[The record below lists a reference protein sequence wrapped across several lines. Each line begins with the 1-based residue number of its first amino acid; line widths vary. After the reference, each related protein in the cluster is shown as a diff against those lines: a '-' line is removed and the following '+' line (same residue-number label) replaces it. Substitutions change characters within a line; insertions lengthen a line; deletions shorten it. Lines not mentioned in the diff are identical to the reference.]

1 MTATPWERF
10 DYGPWDDTAVVP
22 QSPPDEA
29 TRRAKDLPPTLLPVA
44 GEGVVQRAAYDPAVK
59 HHMRGMRLTE
69 PQFASARTGEAWLS
83 ARRRALDLVLAA
95 VAGSGWADHL
105 VLRGSVL
112 LKAWYGD
119 AAREPGDLDFV
130 VVPSTWALEDER
142 TDALLD
148 DIARAAEDLSRAGG
162 GVLID
167 ASGAVSGEIWT
178 YDRVPGRRLVL
189 PWTAPADGPDA
200 LPSGSVQLDF
210 VFNETLP
217 APSVRTGIP
226 RHDGGEP
233 TVLTTAG
240 PELSLAWK
248 LLWLMTD
255 MHPEA
260 KDLYDAVL
268 LAENCRLPYE
278 LLRRVLVTSEEYR
291 EGSEF
296 DLVQVLEAASYVD
309 WPEFRKDHPAF
320 PVSEAACTTRLAVAL
335 APVFPPAEEKL
346 YARLAA
352 AYASTTDTLREKH
365 GNGGMAAVETW
376 FCSRRLHS
384 IEALIAVR
392 GLLGGEECTWHA
404 AADLLASFRYPD
416 RNPGREQSGPF
427 TGEWGGTPHLV
438 AAWLEAAEAAEAAEA
453 GEPAEAGEADGAS

>member
-10 DYGPWDDTAVVP
+10 GYGPWDDTAVVP

-29 TRRAKDLPPTLLPVA
+29 TRLSKDLPPTLLPVV
-44 GEGVVQRAAYDPAVK
+44 GEGVVQRAAYDPAVN

-83 ARRRALDLVLAA
+83 ARRRALDLALAA

-162 GVLID
+162 DVLID

-217 APSVRTGIP
+217 APSVRTAIP

-233 TVLTTAG
+233 TVLMTAG

-278 LLRRVLVTSEEYR
+278 LLRRVLLTSEEYH

-296 DLVQVLEAASYVD
+296 HLVQVLEAASYVD
-309 WPEFRKDHPAF
+309 WPEFRKDRPGF
-320 PVSEAACTTRLAVAL
+320 PVQEATCITRLAVAL
-335 APVFPPAEEKL
+335 APVFHPGEQGL

-352 AYASTTDTLREKH
+352 AFGAITDVLRDEYD
-365 GNGGMAAVETW
+365 NGGMAAVEAW
-376 FCSRRLHS
+376 FCARHVHGV
-384 IEALIAVR
+384 EALVAVR
-392 GLLGGEECTWHA
+392 GLLGDAECTWHA
-404 AADLLASFRYPD
+404 AADLLASFRHTD
-416 RNPGREQSGPF
+416 GRPGRKDIGPF
-427 TGEWGGTPHLV
+427 MGEGCGAPHQV
-438 AAWLEAAEAAEAAEA
+438 AAWLETAEAAEAA
-453 GEPAEAGEADGAS
+453 GPS